1 MALLDLP
8 GVANTSVVAATTA
21 IGSAPGTTTSGTLRA
36 GAEIIPVMIA
46 VEEDD
51 STAEIG
57 ATVQDEDKDAAVA
70 DTTTIAV
77 IGTIGA
83 ALAEDSRAGATL
95 STRLLLAMIF
105 PGGTTRAAE
114 VVLAPEEA
122 MVAVEEALV
131 LE

>member
-1 MALLDLP
+1 MALLDLL
-8 GVANTSVVAATTA
+8 GVVNTSVVAATTA

-36 GAEIIPVMIA
+36 GAEILILTA

-51 STAEIG
+51 ST
-57 ATVQDEDKDAAVA
+57 VQDEDAAA
-70 DTTTIAV
+70 AGTTTIAV

-83 ALAEDSRAGATL
+83 AASRAGVTL
-95 STRLLLAMIF
+95 RIIQISTRLLLAMIF